1 MLATHIAAHGLE
13 SIQALIVAISVLIV
27 IFWRIALKVLL
38 IVILV
43 ATLLLATSGTVALL
57 QHLHHLIR

>member
-1 MLATHIAAHGLE
+1 MLAAHIAAHGLE

-27 IFWRIALKVLL
+27 IFWRIALKMLL

-43 ATLLLATSGTVALL
+43 ATLLLTTAAAAALL
-57 QHLHHLIR
+57 QHLHHLIK